1 MDYRDALLGEARKA
15 IAEHLEQRSKI
26 IELYQMAMAEIE
38 DGCSESNEYEL
49 FMSSIEEIK
58 QGSQ

>member
-1 MDYRDALLGEARKA
+1 MEARKA
-15 IAEHLEQRSKI
+15 IAEHLEHRSKI